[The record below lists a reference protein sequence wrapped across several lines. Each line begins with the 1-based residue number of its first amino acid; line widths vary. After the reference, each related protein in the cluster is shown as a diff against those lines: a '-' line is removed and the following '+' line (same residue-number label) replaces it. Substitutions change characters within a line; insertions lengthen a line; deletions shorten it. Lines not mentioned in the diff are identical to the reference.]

1 MMAWK
6 NEISFQIVNHIS
18 NLKQRVKPKTP
29 NPLSQRSD
37 IMKYLNKG
45 LKERLFGV
53 KKLKAVLN

>member
-53 KKLKAVLN
+53 KS